1 MRHAKEI
8 RENVVD
14 YSCWSEG
21 RVVLELIVCQKS
33 LAPVYL
39 ELHDDLQVTGRQEV
53 AFFLNLLERARGWT
67 FWCDIYDY
75 AYSFVMRHGL
85 YLFLTAFFPQEIR
98 GFR

>member
-53 AFFLNLLERARGWT
+53 AFFLICWSVLVGGHSGVT
-67 FWCDIYDY
+67 FMIMHIP
-75 AYSFVMRHGL
+75 S
-85 YLFLTAFFPQEIR
+85 
-98 GFR
+98 

>member
-39 ELHDDLQVTGRQEV
+39 ELHDDL
-53 AFFLNLLERARGWT
+53 
-67 FWCDIYDY
+67 
-75 AYSFVMRHGL
+75 
-85 YLFLTAFFPQEIR
+85 
-98 GFR
+98 

>member
-53 AFFLNLLERARGWT
+53 AFFLICWNVFMGGHSGVT
-67 FWCDIYDY
+67 FMIMHIP
-75 AYSFVMRHGL
+75 S
-85 YLFLTAFFPQEIR
+85 
-98 GFR
+98 